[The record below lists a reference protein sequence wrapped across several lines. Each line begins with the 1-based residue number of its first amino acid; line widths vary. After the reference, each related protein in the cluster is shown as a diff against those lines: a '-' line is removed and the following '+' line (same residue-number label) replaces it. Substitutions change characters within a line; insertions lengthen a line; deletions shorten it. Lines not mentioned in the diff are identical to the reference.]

1 MYVLRVETRTKILNT
16 ALPAGNK
23 HTHKSDPT
31 SKVLVMTP
39 RYHFTPGFWLSIVE
53 RCWTSMI
60 VTAFSVPL
68 TDALSH
74 WKPYHL
80 HQWFQKQQNLIDWSF
95 DILSVITFQLMMWYL
110 NLEPSITFVNTT
122 SLHHLSA
129 SYSYVVTKVLCI
141 CRKPTKMKTA
151 ERQGVW
157 IQPAVITWTTVQCPY
172 RKHWMQLSVVKSSL
186 EGRLYVW
193 EWKFCS
199 SF

>member
-1 MYVLRVETRTKILNT
+1 MYVLCVETRTKILNT
-16 ALPAGNK
+16 ALPSGKKN
-23 HTHKSDPT
+23 THKSDQT
-31 SKVLVMTP
+31 SKVLAMTP

-95 DILSVITFQLMMWYL
+95 DILTVITFQLMMWYL

-129 SYSYVVTKVLCI
+129 SYSYVVTKGIMHMQEASENENSRTTRSLD
-141 CRKPTKMKTA
+141 TA
-151 ERQGVW
+151 RSDYM
-157 IQPAVITWTTVQCPY
+157 IHSAVPLQET
-172 RKHWMQLSVVKSSL
+172 LNAVK
-186 EGRLYVW
+186 
-193 EWKFCS
+193 CC
-199 SF
+199 